1 MTTLRAVSVKD
12 LAEFVDEPIMAS
24 VLVLGPGSIDAMRA
38 RDRRGLGR
46 GLRAERRSNAEFQ
59 EIAPLRTT
67 STGLNGGLLLLTAD
81 ELVLLAVRARFVGHL
96 ATDVIGRRELEQID
110 AVSFDVESGRLRI
123 TFLDHPRWEF
133 DVVRRNRADAQILAA
148 MLQGAA

>member
-1 MTTLRAVSVKD
+1 VSIKD
-12 LAEFVDEPIMAS
+12 LTEFVDEPIMAS

-46 GLRAERRSNAEFQ
+46 GLRSERRSNAEYR
-59 EIAPLRTT
+59 EHSPLHTT

-81 ELVLLAVRARFVGHL
+81 ELVLVAVRARFVGHL
-96 ATDVIGRRELEQID
+96 ATDVIGHQGLEQID
-110 AVSFDVESGRLRI
+110 TVTFDAQGGRLRI
-123 TFLDHPRWEF
+123 AFLDHPRWEF
-133 DVVRRNRADAQILAA
+133 DVLRRHRADAQIFTA

>member
-1 MTTLRAVSVKD
+1 MSIKD
-12 LAEFVDEPIMAS
+12 LADFVDEPIMAS

-46 GLRAERRSNAEFQ
+46 GLRAERRSNVEFQ
-59 EIAPLRTT
+59 DTAPLRTS

-81 ELVLLAVRARFVGHL
+81 DLVLVAVRARFVGHL
-96 ATDVIGRRELEQID
+96 ATDMIERRGLEQIEE
-110 AVSFDVESGRLRI
+110 ATFDVEGGRLRV

-133 DVVRRNRADAQILAA
+133 DVLRRHRADAQVLTA
-148 MLQGAA
+148 MIQGAA